1 MNVVDARRPAL
12 RHRQRIGPGKGQVTG
27 VQQQPDLFAGMGHQ
41 VVHVVSRLNHRPHMV
56 VIGNLHP
63 LLLSVAGKF
72 RELLA
77 ILLPAC
83 LREARAQMHRRLLL
97 AVNAAAHLRKY
108 QHLCP
113 QLTQQRQVG
122 LHGGNLLFHA
132 ALQQA
137 AGVPARDQL
146 QIVALQNGAKQ
157 ARFTREFVAQF
168 ETGKTGLFPLAQTG
182 LQRRFGTK
190 GRQIVVSPRQ
200 GVNA

>member
-1 MNVVDARRPAL
+1 M
-12 RHRQRIGPGKGQVTG
+12 
-27 VQQQPDLFAGMGHQ
+27 
-41 VVHVVSRLNHRPHMV
+41 
-56 VIGNLHP
+56 
-63 LLLSVAGKF
+63 
-72 RELLA
+72 
-77 ILLPAC
+77 
-83 LREARAQMHRRLLL
+83 
-97 AVNAAAHLRKY
+97 
-108 QHLCP
+108 P
-113 QLTQQRQVG
+113 QLAQQRQVG

-200 GVNA
+200 GLMPNCTLIVVSIMRVRARATVR